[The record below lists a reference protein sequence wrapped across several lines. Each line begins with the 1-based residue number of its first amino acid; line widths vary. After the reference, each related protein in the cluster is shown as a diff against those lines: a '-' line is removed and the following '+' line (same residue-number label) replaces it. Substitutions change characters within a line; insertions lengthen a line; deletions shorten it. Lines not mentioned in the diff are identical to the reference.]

1 MLALTRKVGE
11 TIVIGDNIELTILS
25 ISKDQVKVGIDAP
38 KNISIHRKEIY
49 LQIKEENAEALK
61 ASQESVNKM
70 KNILKK
76 D

>member
-1 MLALTRKVGE
+1 MLALTRKTGE
-11 TIVIGDNIELTILS
+11 TIVIGDNIELTILA

-49 LQIKEENAEALK
+49 LQIKEENQQASNPSIEALD
-61 ASQESVNKM
+61 KM